1 MKKFVLAASL
11 LAAVVVAGVTTAGAQ
26 SFTSATACKA
36 AMAWDA
42 AAAKCV
48 QCKDL
53 VTDAGT
59 LKSCRACKA
68 GTAFDIT
75 AKKCVKV
82 VVGKGSEKPTLLPA
96 K

>member
-1 MKKFVLAASL
+1 MKTFILTASMLATAF
-11 LAAVVVAGVTTAGAQ
+11 AVGATTANAQ

-82 VVGKGSEKPTLLPA
+82 VVAKGSEKPTQLPA